1 MKRLLPIFIVIVS
14 LLAGCGRRVK
24 VTGTVTHSENGRLI
38 QGAWVY
44 DPTLDTLNIESPS
57 DNKIKPLDGIQPNK
71 QIVTTDD
78 EGNYVLE
85 NISTRKHF
93 IYFAAEDFEWVKV
106 KFKPKGRD
114 SVVELD
120 IELEPKPIEVIF

>member
-14 LLAGCGRRVK
+14 LLAACGRRVK
-24 VTGTVTHSENGRLI
+24 VTGKVTHSENGRSI

-44 DPTLDTLNIESPS
+44 DSTLDTLNIESPS

-71 QIVTTDD
+71 QIVTTDE

-85 NISTRKHF
+85 NISMRKHF
-93 IYFAAEDFEWVKV
+93 IYVAAEDFEWVKV

-114 SVVELD
+114 SIVELD
-120 IELEPKPIEVIF
+120 IELEPKPIEIIF